1 MSEEA
6 WGSPYLAAQAA
17 YLRHL
22 GTAPSAEVSERGGV
36 YSVRTRVRSNGENAA
51 VSGVASR
58 VTRATAKAL
67 AGWFAEWG
75 VPASWL
81 CAEGAGR
88 VRAAAALEATGYRP
102 ERSGWEMR
110 ARLDRLE
117 LRTATGG
124 ADTRIQYVTS
134 ARRLDAWLDVAG
146 ACGWFEGERSDRED
160 ARRALRELHA
170 GLGFARSAP
179 LRHYLALRG
188 DTAVGMASAFFTDG
202 AVALASV
209 AVLPSAR
216 RQGIGQAL
224 ALARLREARARGC
237 EFAVLAPS
245 PDGEK
250 LYLTLGFESH
260 PQPPDRWFYAPLL
273 RDS

>member
-1 MSEEA
+1 MES

-22 GTAPSAEVSERGGV
+22 GTAPCAEVSEREGV
-36 YSVRTRVRSNGENAA
+36 YAVRTRVRSNGENA
-51 VSGVASR
+51 VLSGAGSR
-58 VTRATAKAL
+58 VTRSTAKAL

-88 VRAAAALEATGYRP
+88 TRTATTLEAAGYRP

-110 ARLDRLE
+110 ARLDGLA
-117 LRTATGG
+117 LPTSTGG
-124 ADTRIQYVTS
+124 PDTRIRHVTS

-146 ACGWFEGERSDRED
+146 ACGWFEGERSEREG
-160 ARRALRELHA
+160 ARLALKELYA

-188 DTAVGMASAFFTDG
+188 DEAVGMASAFFTGDT
-202 AVALASV
+202 VALASV

-216 RQGIGQAL
+216 RQGIGRAL
-224 ALARLREARARGC
+224 ALARLREARAHGC
-237 EFAVLAPS
+237 QLAVLGPS
-245 PDGEK
+245 PDGEQ

-260 PQPPDRWFYAPLL
+260 PQPPDRWFYAPFP
-273 RDS
+273 REP